1 MEEYSCLQRESDG
14 NCQETFLCFSYKVP
28 DDLPSCHNILGVG
41 MQIRLLPPHSLN
53 LCLWKLILLELEGAS
68 EITHAF
74 PFIVEKLRTS
84 DR

>member
-1 MEEYSCLQRESDG
+1 
-14 NCQETFLCFSYKVP
+14 
-28 DDLPSCHNILGVG
+28 

-74 PFIVEKLRTS
+74 PFIVEKLRTR